1 MKQKGP
7 LKMEVRVGWRLFDWL
22 LCGAGKS
29 VMNDPPKDDLDDA
42 IVCLAFREVLT
53 AEHLRSCEVRKV
65 SKRVPQALEGHEGQ
79 GGFKERKA
87 IELWSCMSLS

>member
-7 LKMEVRVGWRLFDWL
+7 LKMEVRVEWRLFDWL

-42 IVCLAFREVLT
+42 IVCLAFKELL
-53 AEHLRSCEVRKV
+53 ADEHLRSSAVRELKF
-65 SKRVPQALEGHEGQ
+65 KKGAGRVQ
-79 GGFKERKA
+79 
-87 IELWSCMSLS
+87 